1 MRLLFIGDT
10 FGTIGRRVL
19 AEYLEGI
26 KKEFSIDVCIANGEN
41 CAGGRGVT
49 ANILEKLI
57 RYGVD
62 VVTGGNHSMAEREV
76 FKDKKYYGKVLR
88 PLNMDVNAPGIGRTI
103 FETSDGVKLA
113 IINLHGRTFIAD
125 KLSCP
130 FKMGMDTVN
139 NILQETPNIFIDFHA
154 EATSEKVCLA
164 HYLDGKVSAICGT
177 HTHVQT
183 ADERILKNGTAFI
196 TDAGMTGPEDSAIG
210 MKAEPIIQ
218 KYLHNSHVR
227 FEPSKKGPMFN
238 GVIIDIDTETGK
250 AQSIS
255 RIFRRYQFND

>member
-1 MRLLFIGDT
+1 MRLLFIGDV
-10 FGTIGRRVL
+10 FGTTGRRVL
-19 AEYLEGI
+19 AEYLQGI
-26 KKEFSIDVCIANGEN
+26 KEEFSVDVCIANGEN

-49 ANILEKLI
+49 INILEKLLK
-57 RYGVD
+57 YGVD

-76 FKDKKYYGKVLR
+76 FKDKKFHGKILR
-88 PLNMDVNAPGIGRTI
+88 PINMDVNAPGIGRTVFQTENGI
-103 FETSDGVKLA
+103 KLG
-113 IINLHGRTFIAD
+113 IINLHGRTFITE

-130 FKMGMDTVN
+130 FNMGMNTVES
-139 NILQETPNIFIDFHA
+139 LKQETHNIFIDFHA

-183 ADERILKNGTAFI
+183 ADERIFKGGTAFI
-196 TDAGMTGPEDSAIG
+196 TDTGMTGPEDSAIG
-210 MKAEPIIQ
+210 MKAEPIIK
-218 KYLHNSHVR
+218 KYIHNSHVR

-250 AQSIS
+250 ATSIS
-255 RIFRRYQFND
+255 RIFRRYTFDD